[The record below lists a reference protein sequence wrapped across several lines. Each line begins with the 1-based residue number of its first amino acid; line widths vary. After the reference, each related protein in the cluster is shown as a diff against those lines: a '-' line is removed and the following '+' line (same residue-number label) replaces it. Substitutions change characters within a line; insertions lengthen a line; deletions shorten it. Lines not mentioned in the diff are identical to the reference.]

1 MGSVSF
7 FVPSWEQR
15 GRFFFF
21 SFFSPNDSGAN
32 VLVATLSNAE
42 QTVETALYVSHRS
55 QATRAS
61 ARFEGAG
68 SESERQMNCLCF
80 PFCLFK
86 YWSTESFRW
95 EIIRDLLSKW
105 DSAEKQNS
113 FFSSLPP
120 PTTQQPLHV
129 GTWVFTEVGPCLRTC
144 SDTMLGIL
152 K

>member
-1 MGSVSF
+1 MRSVSF

-15 GRFFFF
+15 GGFFF
-21 SFFSPNDSGAN
+21 FFSPNDSWAN

-42 QTVETALYVSHRS
+42 QTVETPLYVSHHS
-55 QATRAS
+55 QATQAS

-68 SESERQMNCLCF
+68 SERERQMNCLCF

-95 EIIRDLLSKW
+95 EIIRDLLRKW

-113 FFSSLPP
+113 FLFLPP
-120 PTTQQPLHV
+120 ATTQQPLHV
-129 GTWVFTEVGPCLRTC
+129 GMCFFYRDWSLLANLFG
-144 SDTMLGIL
+144 TMLGLL